1 LTIILL
7 KHLFKTFYLF
17 CKRQIYYIVNIIT
30 FKKFKEQILILTVVI
45 MCCVT
50 ILALMGL
57 ITAAVMVATASIFND
72 VSKED
77 INDFYGRLLGIIPLA
92 TLVGGILIF
101 FLIQIK
107 RYIVSEWR
115 RAWYETSARAVAEK
129 YLS

>member
-1 LTIILL
+1 
-7 KHLFKTFYLF
+7 
-17 CKRQIYYIVNIIT
+17 
-30 FKKFKEQILILTVVI
+30 

-92 TLVGGILIF
+92 TLVGGILIL